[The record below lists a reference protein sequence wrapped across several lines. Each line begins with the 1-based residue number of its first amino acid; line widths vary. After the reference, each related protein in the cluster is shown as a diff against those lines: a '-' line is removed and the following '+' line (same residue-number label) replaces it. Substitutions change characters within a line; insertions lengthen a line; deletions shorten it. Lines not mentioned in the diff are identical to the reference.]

1 LALVDFNLHVELGL
15 GAAELVESDKVVFM
29 EILELFLGEVSL
41 DVGFFELF
49 LDVVKPVCDDG

>member
-1 LALVDFNLHVELGL
+1 MALVDFRLYIKLGL
-15 GAAELVESDKVVFM
+15 GAAELVESDEVVFM
-29 EILELFLGEVSL
+29 EILELFLGEVSF

>member
-1 LALVDFNLHVELGL
+1 LIDFDLHVELGL
-15 GAAELVESDKVVFM
+15 GAAELVESDEVVFM

>member
-1 LALVDFNLHVELGL
+1 LALIDFDLQVKLGL
-15 GAAELVESDKVVFM
+15 GAAELVESDEVVFM
-29 EILELFLGEVSL
+29 EILELFLGEVSF